1 MLVEKPNGGSVWYF
15 QATNLSD
22 TMLALV
28 LERER
33 KYLSKIRLVIIRNLP
48 RRGHLYYSAFG
59 LSEARKQCQQVFKTS
74 IVEYSFECD
83 VLSRLEIFIRF
94 VIGLDRELALLQTDT
109 TTIRTRQQ
117 LSRADQNFRLKK
129 KKRTLNLSESDL
141 ISIGNKANQTPL
153 KSCQCREIE
162 DKSGYI

>member
-1 MLVEKPNGGSVWYF
+1 MLVEKPNGGSVYF

-28 LERER
+28 LER
-33 KYLSKIRLVIIRNLP
+33 KISLQNKARHHTEFTTKRPPLLFRIRFIRSSITMP
-48 RRGHLYYSAFG
+48 AS
-59 LSEARKQCQQVFKTS
+59 TS
-74 IVEYSFECD
+74 IVEYRFECD

-117 LSRADQNFRLKK
+117 LSRADQNFRFEKEKNVELVRK
-129 KKRTLNLSESDL
+129 
-141 ISIGNKANQTPL
+141 
-153 KSCQCREIE
+153 
-162 DKSGYI
+162 